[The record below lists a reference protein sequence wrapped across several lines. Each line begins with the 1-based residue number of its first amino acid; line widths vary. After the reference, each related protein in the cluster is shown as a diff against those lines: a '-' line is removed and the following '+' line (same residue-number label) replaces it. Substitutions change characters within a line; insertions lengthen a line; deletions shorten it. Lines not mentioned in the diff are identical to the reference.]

1 MKKITLLLTL
11 TMIVTTACSSN
22 SWVVENNRISESP
35 EIETYVNQLQ
45 SDKTDYKGYKVFT
58 IAEGKKAVVISSGK
72 EGEKLE
78 LVDVQASS
86 KDTVITVEE
95 ALDSTEDTNP
105 YIVVGVDEIEGAFYV
120 YDQNGEEYVGS
131 GYYD

>member
-1 MKKITLLLTL
+1 MKKIILLLTL
-11 TMIVTTACSSN
+11 TLIVTTACSNN
-22 SWVVENNRISESP
+22 SWVIENNRISESP

-58 IAEGKKAVVISSGK
+58 FAEGKKAVVISSGK

-78 LVDVQASS
+78 LVDVQTSS
-86 KDTVITVEE
+86 KDTAITVEE
-95 ALDSTEDTNP
+95 TDDSLEVTNP
-105 YIVVGVDEIEGAFYV
+105 YIVVGIDEIEGAFYV
-120 YDQNGEEYVGS
+120 YEQNGEEYMGS